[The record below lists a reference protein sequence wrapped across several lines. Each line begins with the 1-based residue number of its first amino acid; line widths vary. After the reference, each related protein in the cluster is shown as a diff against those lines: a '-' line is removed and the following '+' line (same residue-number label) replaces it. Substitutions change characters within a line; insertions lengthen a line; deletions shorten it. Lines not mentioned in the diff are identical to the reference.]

1 MSMCMCTRRE
11 QVQSNGGKDQ
21 ATSKKAREQR
31 PMMPFQF
38 SSSTTPH
45 SPQGLGLCVWVLG
58 AHDTCVDPYMSE
70 GMNELKRRIFMVTDS
85 RSIYQLPFF
94 SCEMLQFHL
103 AANFKI
109 HWNVCPQLLLSSLSL
124 AFQRGQLLDVG
135 LQLV

>member
-1 MSMCMCTRRE
+1 MYVYVHKKRASAKQWWQGPSNIQEGKGAKTYDALPILQLHHPTQPTRSWF
-11 QVQSNGGKDQ
+11 V
-21 ATSKKAREQR
+21 
-31 PMMPFQF
+31 
-38 SSSTTPH
+38 
-45 SPQGLGLCVWVLG
+45 CVWVLG